1 MRCVWKLWCLAQT
14 PARSCPPPLAP
25 RPSLPRESLLQ
36 RRGPVGAYLPP
47 AGRAEWHL
55 APPVGQHRGSCL
67 RLASQVGFPTA
78 QALQSQPVPHGSL
91 WTPGLSTPEKGG
103 PFRPGPSFRL
113 SCVQVFARIPPAAPH
128 GHWLL
133 PASSSSSFA
142 SSFSPT
148 LSRCLLQG
156 ALGASVHPE
165 MRSTVTGTLCLSHS
179 PVTPF

>member
-1 MRCVWKLWCLAQT
+1 MDGCLVGPKLLGYEWGVHSHMYKTSPTGMVTQCLA
-14 PARSCPPPLAP
+14 A
-25 RPSLPRESLLQ
+25 
-36 RRGPVGAYLPP
+36 VPP
-47 AGRAEWHL
+47 AGCAERHL
-55 APPVGQHRGSCL
+55 APPAGQHRGSCL
-67 RLASQVGFPTA
+67 LLASQVGFPAA

-113 SCVQVFARIPPAAPH
+113 SRVQVFARIPPAAPH
-128 GHWLL
+128 GRWLL

-148 LSRCLLQG
+148 LSHCLLQG

-165 MRSTVTGTLCLSHS
+165 MRPTVTGTLCLSHS
-179 PVTPF
+179 PVTPLVLPSMDF

>member
-1 MRCVWKLWCLAQT
+1 M
-14 PARSCPPPLAP
+14 
-25 RPSLPRESLLQ
+25 
-36 RRGPVGAYLPP
+36 GAYLPP
-47 AGRAEWHL
+47 AGHAERHL

-67 RLASQVGFPTA
+67 QLASQVGFPTA

-156 ALGASVHPE
+156 AVGASVHPE

-179 PVTPF
+179 PVTPLFCPPWIFDSLSLSWLIFLQFSSVTQSCLTL